1 MIAPGCDARTAV
13 IRAHP
18 VERPEKK
25 AGAALRAVLICA
37 SCIDGARSSRSA
49 VVDLVAALA
58 AAGAS
63 ATAAQASIA
72 MSARNPRARLLRV
85 IPLAPFG
92 NPADCNLQ
100 PRGFAAPPRDGCAI
114 FVRVLL
120 D

>member
-18 VERPEKK
+18 VERPAKK

-37 SCIDGARSSRSA
+37 TCIDGAGSRGA
-49 VVDLVAALA
+49 CVCGFVAALA
-58 AAGAS
+58 TAGAS

-92 NPADCNLQ
+92 NPADCNL
-100 PRGFAAPPRDGCAI
+100 
-114 FVRVLL
+114 
-120 D
+120 